1 MHRTKIIFNPK
12 SHGGEAA
19 QHLEQVKSLFAA
31 AGIPFELA
39 LTGVPGDGA
48 AAAREAVARGF
59 DTVVAAGGDGLA
71 GEVAGALV
79 GTNVVFGMIPL
90 GSGDDFAKSLKIGR
104 SIPLSVEMITRRATM
119 VIDCGT
125 VASPADGQG
134 PEIRRHF
141 FNCVGIGLD
150 GEVIVEKEKI
160 RGLRDLRLY
169 LWATVRA
176 LARYKGQRVC
186 LDFGGGN
193 VVWFEALLTEIT
205 NGKCIGGGYYI
216 SPDAIVDDG
225 LLDLCLVRKLS
236 WLEFFRHVPKVFKGQ
251 HKNLK
256 QVNLGRL
263 TAVAVASETPMAAQ
277 VDGELWPRPAR
288 RFEIAVVPKALECI
302 VGKDTAGD
310 TFKSFS

>member
-1 MHRTKIIFNPK
+1 MHRTKIIFNPQ

-19 QHLEQVKSLFAA
+19 GHLEQVKSLFTA

-39 LTGVPGDGA
+39 LTDVPGDGRRA
-48 AAAREAVARGF
+48 ALEAVSRGF
-59 DTVVAAGGDGLA
+59 TTVVAAGGDGLA

-79 GTNVVFGMIPL
+79 GSGAVFGMIPL
-90 GSGDDFAKSLKIGR
+90 GSGDDFAKSLRIGR
-104 SIPLSVEMITRRATM
+104 SIPKAVEAVRDRRTQ
-119 VIDCGT
+119 VIDAGT
-125 VASPADGQG
+125 VGSPADGGG

-141 FNCVGIGLD
+141 MNCVGIGLD

-160 RGLRDLRLY
+160 RGLRDLKLY

-186 LDFGGGN
+186 LDFGGN
-193 VVWFEALLTEIT
+193 RVWFEALLVEVT

-216 SPDAIVDDG
+216 CPDARVDDG

-236 WLEFFRHVPKVFKGQ
+236 WPEFFRHVPKVFKGR

-256 QVNLGRL
+256 QVNLGTL
-263 TAVAVASETPMAAQ
+263 TGVVVESETPMAAQ
-277 VDGELWPRPAR
+277 VDGELWPRPVK
-288 RFEIAVVPKALECI
+288 RFEIGIVPRALECI
-302 VGKDTAGD
+302 VGGD
-310 TFKSFS
+310 DVGDKFKSFS